1 MQSAALGEN
10 PPLWVKKYAVDNL
23 RFVEFER
30 KALPCALMRAK
41 DGAKSLYTFSLA
53 DMDAR
58 SVMEQ
63 RLQSMVCCFSLVQQ
77 VISRNNLHRNADV
90 SLPLVPYLPA
100 AAVERVWAKIAVIPA
115 LLREHLFEPA
125 KFAVAT
131 AQLSALQNISKHE
144 AARVASS
151 PNSAAS
157 SKENA
162 PQAASRS
169 TSDANAAFEVLT
181 IDKAIEQKRAHLQ
194 LIEPVL
200 KEVESLVEVT
210 PTSLSK
216 LRESCLSLRAA
227 LRKLEPVTS
236 AKARFALSSCQWSV
250 TGLKFPGFFSLW
262 YRINQLV
269 DILALWAFTSNFST
283 VQVTR
288 WQSHFDFLLA

>member
-1 MQSAALGEN
+1 LLVRRSYKLSLTIAHHSIGSIAGMQSAALGEN

-90 SLPLVPYLPA
+90 SLPLVPYLPG

-169 TSDANAAFEVLT
+169 TSDAANAAPEALT
-181 IDKAIEQKRAHLQ
+181 IEKAIEQKRANLQ

-227 LRKLEPVTS
+227 LLKLEPVS
-236 AKARFALSSCQWSV
+236 NAKARFALSS
-250 TGLKFPGFFSLW
+250 
-262 YRINQLV
+262 
-269 DILALWAFTSNFST
+269 
-283 VQVTR
+283 VQ
-288 WQSHFDFLLA
+288 